1 MAGKKNTEKEGSS
14 WIGKV
19 EDYSRK
25 IWLAGLGVY
34 SKIDTDGSKLFDTLV
49 KDGEKAEKL
58 TKNAVGKYRVGR
70 TTRGNAP
77 TFHREDKIGSRIEQ
91 HKVVRNH

>member
-1 MAGKKNTEKEGSS
+1 MAGKKNTDKEGSS

-49 KDGEKAEKL
+49 KDGEKARSSPSLQSARKSMPPRIPL
-58 TKNAVGKYRVGR
+58 LRPSRVS
-70 TTRGNAP
+70 AA
-77 TFHREDKIGSRIEQ
+77 
-91 HKVVRNH
+91 

>member
-49 KDGEKAEKL
+49 KDGEKAEKQC
-58 TKNAVGKYRVGR
+58 
-70 TTRGNAP
+70 TRRYVLVSSSPLEFVNEM
-77 TFHREDKIGSRIEQ
+77 FC
-91 HKVVRNH
+91 VRASAISSVRHS

>member
-1 MAGKKNTEKEGSS
+1 MAGKKNTDKEGSS

-58 TKNAVGKYRVGR
+58 TKSAVGKKSMPPR
-70 TTRGNAP
+70 TPLLRP
-77 TFHREDKIGSRIEQ
+77 SRASAA
-91 HKVVRNH
+91 